1 LLTIDSARSLQAAP
15 RKPLL
20 RRSRGPDGTGRRHR
34 MIAFDGK
41 QSPRADR
48 SGDRFDRF
56 AGARRAIAMATFQSS
71 ASARPA
77 HQRSRSP
84 PT

>member
-1 LLTIDSARSLQAAP
+1 
-15 RKPLL
+15 
-20 RRSRGPDGTGRRHR
+20 

-77 HQRSRSP
+77 HQRTIAFATDLKPGRVGSADDSLHLFVGEVRR
-84 PT
+84 